1 MIRHGV
7 VKTSV
12 IVGATPR
19 GTRLCSGRP
28 SCNQAPCTVACS
40 FVPVS
45 LLSKSNWPLT
55 ADEPPGV
62 WWGRD
67 RPRFDTRTHRRLTRE
82 WILQHVQPA
91 ILTLEDRL
99 ILLLARGRLPPLL
112 AEEARSLL
120 ARPLRWDR
128 VLQQARAQEVYPLV
142 HRNLRALDPPGIPAD
157 FRAALDTLAKINALR
172 NTLLAEELSSVLE
185 RLAGAGIPAAPLK
198 GVTLAES
205 LYGDRTLRVCA
216 DLDILVPREAVGR
229 ACDALLSGGYD
240 HDEEPRVG
248 AAEVDLLLRSNIEY
262 AFVTSTRVLPCR
274 LELHWDLVWRWP
286 RGRAA
291 TDDLWGEARRGR
303 FFGSPG
309 YELSPEWQ
317 LLFLAAHLARHRWQ
331 GLKWLIDIHE
341 VCVGPAIDWRT
352 VGTKAARLGWEDMVA
367 LTLGA
372 CRALL
377 DTPVPAGVPLR
388 PPPGWLTLFPAD
400 PPPASPLTNAL
411 FPLRLFARCSR
422 KLRYLAH
429 LLFIPTLTESR
440 ALGLPRWLGFL
451 YYLVRPARLVSKW
464 GGELLRMGLRG
475 LSGRISE

>member
-1 MIRHGV
+1 M
-7 VKTSV
+7 
-12 IVGATPR
+12 VGSRPAKV
-19 GTRLCSGRP
+19 RLP
-28 SCNQAPCTVACS
+28 NP
-40 FVPVS
+40 
-45 LLSKSNWPLT
+45 
-55 ADEPPGV
+55 
-62 WWGRD
+62 
-67 RPRFDTRTHRRLTRE
+67 RE
-82 WILQHVQPA
+82 WIVRHVQPA
-91 ILTLEDRL
+91 TLTIEDRL

-157 FRAALDTLAKINALR
+157 FRAALDALGKINALR

-185 RLAGAGIPAAPLK
+185 RLSGAGIPAAPLK

-229 ACDALLSGGYD
+229 ACDVLLGGGYD

-317 LLFLAAHLARHRWQ
+317 LLFLTAHLARHRWQ

-341 VCVGPAIDWRT
+341 VCVSAAIDWRT

-400 PPPASPLTNAL
+400 PPPASPLANAL
-411 FPLRLFARCSR
+411 FPLRLFGRRSR

-429 LLFIPTLTESR
+429 LLFVPTLTER
-440 ALGLPRWLGFL
+440 RTLGLPSWLGFL
-451 YYLVRPARLVSKW
+451 YYLLRPVRLVSKW
-464 GGELLRMGLRG
+464 GGELLRMVLRG
-475 LSGRISE
+475 LAGRISE